1 MKKLI
6 LIFTMIFMAG
16 VSLAFADKSR
26 FYENGSVIDTMYVDS
41 PEGLRVRDKPS
52 LKSNRICGLTHQLPV
67 KVVAI
72 GREETIDGITAPWV
86 EILIPQY
93 EWKGENPEYGWVFGG
108 YLKKNQ
114 PKFVAPKNASELWQ
128 YLTSVESFK
137 EFENDEKNYYMFGFG
152 KDGGFWHGVPES
164 DIGEG
169 GNWKAVSKNRVQFHT
184 TYLGNSDADSTWE
197 LTFIFEDDGSFHYEG
212 SKSTNYCYPSF
223 YQRGYL
229 YYTSRS
235 KGNYITYYA
244 GIDYWSKYNTRTIDQ
259 IVFEAIQWGVSA
271 KGTRFEQMYHD
282 YWNPIMAEHQKQ
294 ADEMN

>member
-6 LIFTMIFMAG
+6 LIFTMIFTIG

-52 LKSNRICGLTHQLPV
+52 LKSNRLCGLTHQLPV

-93 EWKGENPEYGWVFGG
+93 
-108 YLKKNQ
+108 
-114 PKFVAPKNASELWQ
+114 
-128 YLTSVESFK
+128 
-137 EFENDEKNYYMFGFG
+137 
-152 KDGGFWHGVPES
+152 
-164 DIGEG
+164 
-169 GNWKAVSKNRVQFHT
+169 
-184 TYLGNSDADSTWE
+184 
-197 LTFIFEDDGSFHYEG
+197 
-212 SKSTNYCYPSF
+212 
-223 YQRGYL
+223 
-229 YYTSRS
+229 
-235 KGNYITYYA
+235 A
-244 GIDYWSKYNTRTIDQ
+244 GIDNWSKYNTRTIDQ

-282 YWNPIMAEHQKQ
+282 YWDPIMAEHQKQ
-294 ADEMN
+294 ADAMK